1 VAAADKAYKLGSL
14 DCLGFDST
22 TLLENPTVL
31 FHNELEGIYIKNSQ
45 NPTVLI
51 LQE

>member
-22 TLLENPTVL
+22 TLLEKP
-31 FHNELEGIYIKNSQ
+31 NS
-45 NPTVLI
+45 LI
-51 LQE
+51 PQ